1 MILNKEDKIFI
12 IRNYIE
18 NYNKVEI
25 ENLKKRISK
34 YNYSILFN
42 FLNLSINKERKEA
55 WYDYLNLIN
64 KYPKVFSS
72 SEEGL
77 KRNHVIT
84 EIPLYPSILRL
95 PTNFFIDEEGN
106 TIYTGASS
114 SDSCNIFFK
123 DKNYKPLISI
133 NLFNKTIK
141 TPHLLD
147 PFRYG
152 ATALSEFSETNS
164 NRIDKYDRYE
174 SDGPSLF
181 KKGIKPTFSELFTE
195 GDMIIIKNINDLI
208 GKRDEDIFNIA
219 SDMIVHF
226 LSFRDSVLKARTYA
240 SICERAP
247 FLTPYVEKYVK
258 EIFS

>member
-1 MILNKEDKIFI
+1 MILNKEDKICV

-18 NYNKVEI
+18 NYNKIEI

-34 YNYSILFN
+34 YNHLILFN

-55 WYDYLNLIN
+55 WRDYLNLIS
-64 KYPKVFSS
+64 KYPKVFLF

-84 EIPLYPSILRL
+84 EIPLYPSTLRL

-106 TIYTGASS
+106 TIYTSAFP
-114 SDSCNIFFK
+114 SDSCVIPFK
-123 DKNYKPLISI
+123 DKNHRPLII
-133 NLFNKTIK
+133 IDLFNKTIK

-152 ATALSEFSETNS
+152 ATALSEFSETSS

-181 KKGIKPTFSELFTE
+181 KKGIKPNSPKLFTSD
-195 GDMIIIKNINDLI
+195 DMTIIKNINNLI
-208 GKRDEDIFNIA
+208 GKRDEDIFDIA

-226 LSFRDSVLKARTYA
+226 LSFRDNVLKARTYD

-258 EIFS
+258 KIFS